1 MMHRAVRVIGR
12 TDLARVRSWPDSSGW
27 LTIVLLESQ
36 DIERWPAYLLES
48 A

>member
-1 MMHRAVRVIGR
+1 MMGRWVRVIGMSDIAVVASGIDER
-12 TDLARVRSWPDSSGW
+12 GW
-27 LTIVLLESQ
+27 LTIVLLVSR